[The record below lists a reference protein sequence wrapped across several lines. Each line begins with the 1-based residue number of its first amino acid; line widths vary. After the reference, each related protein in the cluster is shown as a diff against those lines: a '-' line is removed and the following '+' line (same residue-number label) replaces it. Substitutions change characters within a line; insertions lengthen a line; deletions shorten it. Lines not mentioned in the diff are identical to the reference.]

1 MSVTTDKT
9 TARPASPGPDGSGP
23 AAAGAQEAPRQSI
36 DREASER
43 LAARVARCL
52 PGATFELETLA
63 RLVGIQATTSIET
76 AAVTCHGRAR
86 LLLNPQ
92 FIEKHCRRDEHLFL
106 LVMHEMWHVLLGHT
120 TLYGRPTRA
129 HNIAFDAIINAGL
142 TRAHPGSAYRG
153 FFENLNSPHLFPQ
166 LLLRAPEGWPNN
178 PIYPKVGPRG
188 TREVLRRLYPAAGRQ
203 ETEPTYEEIVRLLQ
217 QHEDQQ
223 AQEGPQGGSAAG
235 QGGQGDGEG
244 DGATLLGD
252 HSHDGTS
259 SPMDDELFADVV
271 RRIVARWPPP
281 PFPLRGRDDGRGLH
295 ETWMER
301 KPSYRQTRQAFAN
314 IVKEATLPD
323 RKGSRSAARELVR
336 TTVGPGPLPNAS
348 DRLLPARRA
357 LIGQG
362 ALANQQIL
370 LPQVRPEP
378 PARALVYLDVS
389 GSMHG
394 ILPHIIDLLATPAR
408 RGEITVRQFSNGIA
422 PISPAQLAKGKLDT
436 TGGTDIDC
444 VLADVGQRTEKRVLI
459 VTDGYVGTPSERL
472 LEPLVQRGVKLYV
485 ALPEDGWDRDLQSI
499 AQIRRLPHITYGS

>member
-1 MSVTTDKT
+1 MSVTTDKAAT
-9 TARPASPGPDGSGP
+9 GQTSAGKNGPGAAGESSRPAY
-23 AAAGAQEAPRQSI
+23 

-43 LAARVARCL
+43 LAGRVARCL

-63 RLVGIQATTSIET
+63 RLVGIQATDSIET

-86 LLLNPQ
+86 LLLNPE

-106 LVMHEMWHVLLGHT
+106 LIMHEMWHVLLGHT

-166 LLLRAPEGWPNN
+166 LLLRAPEGWPDR
-178 PIYPKVGPRG
+178 PVYPDDGPKG
-188 TREVLRRLYPAAGRQ
+188 TFEVLWRLYPPPGARA
-203 ETEPTYEEIVRLLQ
+203 TEPTYEEIVRLLQ

-223 AQEGPQGGSAAG
+223 NLSGSAAG
-235 QGGQGDGEG
+235 AGGGDGREG
-244 DGATLLGD
+244 GEEDADGATLLGD

-259 SPMDDELFADVV
+259 NPLDDELFADIV

-281 PFPLRGRDDGRGLH
+281 PFPLRGRDDGRGLS
-295 ETWMER
+295 ESWMER
-301 KPSYRQTRQAFAN
+301 LPSYRQTRQAFAK

-323 RKGSRSAARELVR
+323 RRGARGSARELAR

-357 LIGQG
+357 LLGQG

-389 GSMHG
+389 GSMIG
-394 ILPHIIDLLATPAR
+394 ILPHIIDLLVAPAR
-408 RGEITVRQFSNGIA
+408 RGEITVRQFSNA
-422 PISPAQLAKGKLDT
+422 VSPISAAQLAAGRLET
-436 TGGTDIDC
+436 TGGTNIDC
-444 VLADVGQRTEKRVLI
+444 VLADAAERSEKRVLI

-472 LEPLVQRGVKLYV
+472 MEPLRQRGVRLYA
-485 ALPEDGWDRDLQSI
+485 ALPEDGWERDLQHAASV
-499 AQIRRLPHITYGS
+499 RHLPLITYGD